1 MCLAGASGAGAELM
15 SALPDPGLRA
25 CFVWIPM
32 LPDDNRTTAEAAS
45 RRFAEPRAAHY
56 WDSGRHLATHMGR
69 ALRISAQDSIAV
81 GSGASGLAWDLYL
94 AFRRGNVVTESP
106 DFWMHQ
112 LALKHPPRLEPTE
125 WRRRIEA
132 MLGDGGV

>member
-1 MCLAGASGAGAELM
+1 MCLAGASGAGAALM

-56 WDSGRHLATHMGR
+56 WDGERHLAARFGR
-69 ALRISAQDSIAV
+69 TLGISAKESLAV
-81 GSGASGLAWDLYL
+81 SGASGLAWDVYL
-94 AFRRGNVVTESP
+94 AYGRGAKEIEAP

-112 LALKHPPRLEPTE
+112 LGVKHAPRLEPTE

>member
-15 SALPDPGLRA
+15 STLPDPGLRA

-81 GSGASGLAWDLYL
+81 GSASGLAWDVYL
-94 AFRRGNVVTESP
+94 AYGRGAKEIEAP

-112 LALKHPPRLEPTE
+112 LGVKHAP
-125 WRRRIEA
+125 
-132 MLGDGGV
+132 